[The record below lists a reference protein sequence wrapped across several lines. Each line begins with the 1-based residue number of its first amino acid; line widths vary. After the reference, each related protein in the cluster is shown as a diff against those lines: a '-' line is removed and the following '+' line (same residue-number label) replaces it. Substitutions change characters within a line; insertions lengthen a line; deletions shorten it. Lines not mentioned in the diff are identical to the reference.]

1 MRDAVILNAGRQK
14 YKGNIHAHSVR
25 SDGEYT
31 IEQMREAYRSKGY
44 HFMCLSDHEIYFHSD
59 AYDTED
65 FIMLDGYE
73 MACEME
79 RETTGQQYHLH
90 GLLDRSQQAEK
101 PFQHDEEHAKPNYE
115 SLDTIQQLIDE
126 MRSKGN
132 LVIMNHPEWSK
143 NREEDLL
150 KLEGYAAIEIYNH
163 QSEIQEA
170 VGYGIC
176 YWDYVLKRGKQVN
189 AIAADDAHSGPTDM
203 AVSEFYGGW
212 IVVETERLEQQAI
225 IEAMK
230 AGRYYSSNGPAI
242 YDLRME
248 NDRLKVK
255 CSPVQS
261 IRFITFPHNGLAE
274 MDPTGEY
281 ITEAEYFIQNDEQ
294 YVRVECVDAAGKAA
308 WSNPIYPK
316 SELQIKEE
324 L

>member
-1 MRDAVILNAGRQK
+1 MRDTIILDAGRQK
-14 YKGNIHAHSVR
+14 YKGNIHSHSVR

-31 IEQMREAYRSKGY
+31 VEQMIEAYRSKGY
-44 HFMCLSDHEIYFHSD
+44 DFMCLSDHEVYFQSD
-59 AYDTED
+59 AYDTEE

-79 RETTGQQYHLH
+79 RETTGQQYHMH
-90 GLLDRSQQAEK
+90 GLLDRSLQAEK
-101 PFQHDEEHAKPNYE
+101 PFLHDEEHAKPNYV

-170 VGYGIC
+170 VGYGVS

-189 AIAADDAHSGPTDM
+189 AIAADDTHGGPTDM

-212 IVVETERLEQQAI
+212 ITVESERLEQQAI
-225 IEAMK
+225 IDAMK
-230 AGRYYSSNGPAI
+230 AGQYYSSNGPMI
-242 YDLRME
+242 YGLRIE

-261 IRFITFPHNGLAE
+261 IRFITFPDNGLAE
-274 MDPTGEY
+274 MDPTGEL
-281 ITEAEYFIQNDEQ
+281 ITDAEYFIQNDEQ
-294 YVRVECVDAAGKAA
+294 YVRVECIDGSGKVA

-316 SELQIKEE
+316 FEMQASEE

>member
-1 MRDAVILNAGRQK
+1 MRDAVLLDAVCQK
-14 YKGNIHAHSVR
+14 YKGNIHAHSFR

-31 IEQMREAYRSKGY
+31 VEQMIEAYRSKGY
-44 HFMCLSDHEIYFHSD
+44 DFMCLSDHEIYFHSD
-59 AYDTED
+59 AYDTET

-79 RETTGQQYHLH
+79 RNTTGQQYHLH
-90 GLLDRSQQAEK
+90 GLLDRSLLAEK
-101 PFQHDEEHAKPNYE
+101 PFQHDEEHAKPDYE

-143 NREEDLL
+143 NREEDLH

-170 VGYGIC
+170 VGYGVS

-189 AIAADDAHSGPTDM
+189 AIAADDAHGGPTDM
-203 AVSEFYGGW
+203 VVSEFYGGW
-212 IVVETERLEQQAI
+212 IAVETDQLEQQAI
-225 IEAMK
+225 IEAIK
-230 AGRYYSSNGPAI
+230 AGHYYSSNGPMI
-242 YDLRME
+242 HDLRIE
-248 NDRLKVK
+248 NDRFKVK
-255 CSPVQS
+255 CSPVRS
-261 IRFITFPHNGLAE
+261 IRFITFPDNGLAE
-274 MDPTGEY
+274 MDPTGQC
-281 ITEAEYFIQNDEQ
+281 ITEAEYIIQNNEQ
-294 YVRVECVDAAGKAA
+294 YVRVECVDASGRVA

-316 SELQIKEE
+316 SERQLLEE